1 MLTTM
6 NPSSASACLSPRAA
20 LNEQLEVYLTQ
31 PERLF
36 SSPVRAGARD
46 TLQRAASIQNPGP
59 VLTQQMAK
67 LRDWLTRA
75 DVPVQVALQ
84 SDNLTQVTVFRV
96 GALGSFEQRS
106 LELAPGEYTVLG
118 TRPGYRD
125 VRRQI
130 MVVPGTALPPVVV
143 RCEDKI

>member
-1 MLTTM
+1 
-6 NPSSASACLSPRAA
+6 
-20 LNEQLEVYLTQ
+20 
-31 PERLF
+31 
-36 SSPVRAGARD
+36 
-46 TLQRAASIQNPGP
+46 
-59 VLTQQMAK
+59 VLTQQVTK
-67 LRDWLTRA
+67 LRDWLVRA

-84 SDNLTQVTVFRV
+84 SDNLTQVTVYRI
-96 GALGSFEQRS
+96 GALGSFDQRS

-130 MVVPGTALPPVVV
+130 MVVPGTALPPVVI